1 MDQKLFSGVT
11 RRLANASQQLFPRTA
26 FNFGCAPKTLVA
38 GDERLIAME
47 MGYQIVSD
55 YVDADKPLRFLI
67 SGAPYCGKTSLG
79 HDFAWYTMEQ
89 AANNTGQTPIVLY
102 ESAFERSPISLAR
115 SLVRKTT
122 KEAEIPFKASL
133 DVLISKL
140 METTE
145 KRRHLIFLDDLY
157 SRHVEFVNELL
168 LNAEDSDLHI
178 FLSAMPDL
186 ELLLKRK
193 YNHTFQR
200 QIGKCRVI
208 LPDFDVIHLAAIIKQ
223 EAADLFDIPLT
234 TEQALFFAE
243 VDQVLT
249 AKLPVSYGTDRPFI
263 TILGQL
269 ANYKG
274 RVLCGNACREITQ
287 GAAIYDD
294 FFTVFD
300 LSKDAALLLE
310 KVLAYFKLS
319 NEASNCFVDKAD
331 IFWYFEELLE
341 GTQIPGL
348 DTQQRFNELMGE
360 LEEVGSLLPAEHLNW
375 KYFCFYDIEDALL
388 VLKSSI
394 ARFYS
399 S

>member
-11 RRLANASQQLFPRTA
+11 RRLAIASQQIFPKSA
-26 FNFGCAPKTLVA
+26 FNFGCAPKILVA
-38 GDERLIAME
+38 GEERLIALD
-47 MGYQIVSD
+47 MGYQIISD
-55 YVDADKPLRFLI
+55 YADADKPLRFLI
-67 SGAPYCGKTSLG
+67 SGVPYCGKTSLG
-79 HDFAWYTMEQ
+79 HDFAWYAMAQ
-89 AANNTGQTPIVLY
+89 AVNSTGDTPVVLY

-122 KEAEIPFKASL
+122 KEAEIPFKTSL

-140 METTE
+140 VEATG
-145 KRRHLIFLDDLY
+145 KRKHLIFLDDLY

-168 LNAEDSDLHI
+168 MSVEDSDLDI

-186 ELLLKRK
+186 ERTLKNR
-193 YNHTFQR
+193 YNHTYLR
-200 QIGKCRVI
+200 QISKCKVV

-223 EAADLFDIPLT
+223 EAADLFDVPLT

-287 GAAIYDD
+287 NTAIYDD
-294 FFTVFD
+294 FLTVFD
-300 LSKDAALLLE
+300 LSNDAARLLE
-310 KVLAYFKLS
+310 KVLAYFKFG
-319 NEASNCFVDKAD
+319 NEASKCFVDKAD

-341 GTQIPGL
+341 GIQIPSL

-375 KYFCFYDIEDALL
+375 KYFCFCDIEDALW

-394 ARFYS
+394 TRFYNP
-399 S
+399 